1 MNYLNGGRWA
11 LVDEFTEVESGKRN
25 DRPEPRIAPN
35 RTVAHNLAIKCENPD
50 CHFTRDRDLP
60 ILVVDEPIYRRL
72 PVFLIAT
79 VDKFA
84 ALPWVGSSGAFFG
97 HVDRVD
103 AERGFYAA
111 AEPGE
116 GRRLD
121 HGHKLDRAHP
131 SRTRP

>member
-35 RTVAHNLAIKCENPD
+35 RTVAHNVAIKCENPD

-72 PVFLIAT
+72 PAFLIAT

-97 HVDRVD
+97 HVDRVLPP
-103 AERGFYAA
+103 RM
-111 AEPGE
+111 
-116 GRRLD
+116 GRVLGGV
-121 HGHKLDRAHP
+121 HGGLRPTSLRENRAY
-131 SRTRP
+131 SQKNF